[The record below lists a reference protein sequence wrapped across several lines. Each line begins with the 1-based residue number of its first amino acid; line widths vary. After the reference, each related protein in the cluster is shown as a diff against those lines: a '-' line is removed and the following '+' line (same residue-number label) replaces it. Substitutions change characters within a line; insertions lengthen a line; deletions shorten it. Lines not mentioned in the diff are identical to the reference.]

1 MSISGGLTWMDAT
14 LALAQ
19 ISASVGPK
27 MENESRMGETWGFIW
42 DLYGI
47 YIGFIWDLN
56 GST

>member
-1 MSISGGLTWMDAT
+1 MDAT

-19 ISASVGPK
+19 ISASVEPK